1 MEVAAVVLIPK
12 DVPVVKTLVAQT
24 ESPRAVDIVARISGF
39 LDGIA
44 YAEGQLVQ
52 ESQVLFQLD
61 QKPFPAHAAGSELKQ
76 QARSWTA
83 RASYKRIKPLAAE
96 NAVSQCNFKT

>member
-24 ESPRAVDIVARISGF
+24 ESPRAVDIAARISGF

-52 ESQVLFQLD
+52 ESQALFQLD
-61 QKPFPAHAAGSELKQ
+61 QKPFPPTPPAASSRSRRDLDGTGEL
-76 QARSWTA
+76 
-83 RASYKRIKPLAAE
+83 
-96 NAVSQCNFKT
+96 